1 MPSYP
6 KAGAVRE
13 LYSPDAIARRV
24 TELGQKIATD
34 YVGRSPVLVSILKG
48 SFVFAA
54 DLTRAIPLPLRV
66 EFLGVRSYDGG
77 TETSGAVQITQDLT
91 HSIEGEDVLV
101 VEDIVDTGLTISYI
115 KNLLRARGA
124 TSVRVVALLDKPVRR
139 RIEVAVDYVGFTVG
153 DAFVVGYGLDCGEEY
168 RNLPGLCDLVE
179 KPGLG

>member
-1 MPSYP
+1 MPTYP
-6 KAGAVRE
+6 KPGAVRE
-13 LYSPDAIARRV
+13 LYSSDDIAKRV
-24 TELGQKIATD
+24 SELGERIASD
-34 YVGRSPVLVSILKG
+34 YAGRTPVLVSILKG

-54 DLTRAIPLPLRV
+54 DLTRAIALPIRV
-66 EFLGVRSYDGG
+66 EFLGVRSYEG

-115 KNLLRARGA
+115 KNLLKARGA

-139 RIEVAVDYVGFTVG
+139 RVEVVVDYVGFTVG
-153 DAFVVGYGLDCGEEY
+153 DAFIVGYGLDCGEEY

-179 KPGLG
+179 RPGA

>member
-1 MPSYP
+1 MYP
-6 KAGAVRE
+6 KPGAVRE
-13 LYSPDAIARRV
+13 LYSSEAIARRV
-24 TELGQKIATD
+24 TELGQQIATD
-34 YVGRSPVLVSILKG
+34 YAGTSPVLVSILKG

-54 DLTRAIPLPLRV
+54 DLTRAIALPIRV

-115 KNLLRARGA
+115 KNLLKARGA

-139 RIEVAVDYVGFTVG
+139 RVEVAVDYVGFTVG

-179 KPGLG
+179 KPTIG